1 MNYLETLKNIAKD
14 KNKRVENLI
23 FLVILLVILLVA
35 VNYIFNTEK
44 ISSKNNDTSNN
55 TSNNNNINSNSNT
68 QNLSNVSNIQSELEV
83 KLSNILSQI
92 SGISEVSVVITYSK
106 DATTTP
112 VYNTKEQEKSGE
124 KTTEKTVAYN
134 EEGNDKTAII
144 ESVELPKVEGA
155 IIVAKGANTVEMK
168 SKIASA
174 ISNLTNVPVYKIQ
187 VFEKKS

>member
-14 KNKRVENLI
+14 KNKRTENLI
-23 FLVILLVILLVA
+23 VLIVLLVIILISMK
-35 VNYIFNTEK
+35 YIFPSSNSTKTNTQSNSNSTSTNSN
-44 ISSKNNDTSNN
+44 INSSN
-55 TSNNNNINSNSNT
+55 TSNKT
-68 QNLSNVSNIQSELEV
+68 VSSDLEN
-83 KLSNILSQI
+83 KLSTVLSQI
-92 SGISEVSVVITYSK
+92 SGISDVSVVITYSK
-106 DATTTP
+106 DTTTTP

-134 EEGNDKTAII
+134 QEGNNKTAII

-155 IIVAKGANTVEMK
+155 IVVAKGADSVDMK

-187 VFEKKS
+187 VFEKK

>member
-14 KNKRVENLI
+14 KNKRTENLI
-23 FLVILLVILLVA
+23 VLIVLLVIILISMK
-35 VNYIFNTEK
+35 YIFPSNNSTKTNTQ
-44 ISSKNNDTSNN
+44 SNSNN
-55 TSNNNNINSNSNT
+55 TSTNSNINSSNT
-68 QNLSNVSNIQSELEV
+68 SNKTVSSDLEN
-83 KLSNILSQI
+83 KLSTVLSQI
-92 SGISEVSVVITYSK
+92 SGISDVSVVVTYSK
-106 DATTTP
+106 DTTTTP

-134 EEGNDKTAII
+134 QDGNNKTAII

-155 IIVAKGANTVEMK
+155 IVVAKGADSVDMK

-187 VFEKKS
+187 VFEKK

>member
-23 FLVILLVILLVA
+23 FLVILLVVLLVA
-35 VNYIFNTEK
+35 INYIFNTEK
-44 ISSKNNDTSNN
+44 VPSKTNDTSNN
-55 TSNNNNINSNSNT
+55 TNSNNNINSNS
-68 QNLSNVSNIQSELEV
+68 QDLSNGTNLQSDLEA

-106 DATTTP
+106 DSTTTP

-134 EEGNDKTAII
+134 EEGNDKTALI
-144 ESVELPKVEGA
+144 ESIELPKVEGA
-155 IIVAKGANTVEMK
+155 IIVAKGANTVDIK